1 MEERG
6 GDVDKGERGAKR
18 KEEEEEKETVRGK
31 GRMMKWNGKRR
42 A

>member
-1 MEERG
+1 MGERG
-6 GDVDKGERGAKR
+6 EDVDKGERGAKR
-18 KEEEEEKETVRGK
+18 KEEEEKKETVRGK